1 MLKNRLRE
9 DQKYMEKMHKRSKLK
24 GENMLLALYIK

>member
-24 GENMLLALYIK
+24 GEKKCY